1 MSVVDRLRT
10 PRSERFVRF
19 LGVGVIGMVV
29 DLAIT
34 FALLPHTHYLVA
46 NSAGFLVAVSH
57 NFVGNW
63 WVTYRRPDGNV
74 AWQYLSYVGL
84 HGATFACRAIALTAV
99 VEAAGVPPS
108 VGTAIGVVVAA
119 VLNFAG
125 SETIF
130 GGDQRIWFDIVEAT
144 NHLAHAIYSS
154 RLRSVLVYT
163 GLYNPVFRV
172 YTLGLASTYRA
183 SSRAVS
189 VRGTSAM
196 LATEKPT
203 ETVSVLHTLEKEG
216 DVLADFVA
224 DVQPDDRVLDVGARL
239 VLLYNGDQSQWQAW
253 VYNGTTR
260 DSYLLTASAGS
271 PTSFTNLQVNHNG
284 SHITLAR
291 NGTQADVTATDGGVA
306 SVPDAGNLDG
316 RLEEFRAFN
325 RSLNDSTQSEL
336 ATAPVVQQP
345 GTNRSA
351 RSLFDQPR
359 RDTQSILFTG
369 ARFETSNVS
378 YSRGF
383 AEDVMQPKT
392 VTNDLTG
399 STDYVWQSTGP
410 KIRPTS
416 GGELDGAPAAYVSYE
431 TDVDSAVSAF
441 TDAMNLAAVIPLL
454 IVVVLIIRL
463 TQQ

>member
-224 DVQPDDRVLDVGARL
+224 DVQPDDRVLDVGANVGVYSALAADCGADVSAVEPHGPTADRL
-239 VLLYNGDQSQWQAW
+239 RLNCPDATVHELALGNSVGEVGLAIQNDRPGTQRPAVGGETMTVPQVPADRLASPDVVKIDVEGAEVGVLDGMERTLAESPPRVVWIECHDG
-253 VYNGTTR
+253 
-260 DSYLLTASAGS
+260 TASA
-271 PTSFTNLQVNHNG
+271 V
-284 SHITLAR
+284 R
-291 NGTQADVTATDGGVA
+291 E
-306 SVPDAGNLDG
+306 
-316 RLEEFRAFN
+316 R
-325 RSLNDSTQSEL
+325 
-336 ATAPVVQQP
+336 
-345 GTNRSA
+345 
-351 RSLFDQPR
+351 
-359 RDTQSILFTG
+359 
-369 ARFETSNVS
+369 
-378 YSRGF
+378 
-383 AEDVMQPKT
+383 
-392 VTNDLTG
+392 LTG
-399 STDYVWQSTGP
+399 HGYDVETVYSDGEQYL
-410 KIRPTS
+410 RAES
-416 GGELDGAPAAYVSYE
+416 GLMTRESGEVLGATEEV
-431 TDVDSAVSAF
+431 THD
-441 TDAMNLAAVIPLL
+441 
-454 IVVVLIIRL
+454 
-463 TQQ
+463 